1 MISGAVDYYEV
12 LGVDRGADASAIKRS
27 YLMLIREYTPESAPE
42 RFQQIS
48 EAYAVLSNAEKRSAY
63 DREEHLPPAVQKA
76 VSRVMKLA
84 EEDAPRAVEM
94 ALSLVRDHPEFDVLR
109 STYGIALLHADRPGN
124 AAAEFEH
131 LLVRDPEHAPYARL
145 LGQALIAAGREDE
158 GIRYIKQ
165 AILLDKENSSAYITL
180 ARHYMQRDQ
189 DDSALAVLDRG
200 IQADGK
206 IDAQDLPL
214 FMERIL
220 IFTKERNWDRM
231 EQTVRRLLAVIPE
244 DDGDARSYAA
254 WQFVGL
260 AHLFDELE
268 LPHLTKFALDASL
281 RMDPNQESV
290 RNLASS
296 MEKPASY
303 FREREE
309 FADQSDPQRWTC
321 AFVWALREL
330 DDEDEDRRQQ
340 VLAAIAVEIAQNPG
354 AARWQ
359 WRQLS
364 QRYPIYCGGLT
375 PAFEAL
381 TKSVEQTR
389 ASHSAAAS
397 SEASSEGGCGWL
409 IAVVVGLWLLGRIF
423 G

>member
-268 LPHLTKFALDASL
+268 LPHLTKFALAWTFRVRTASEP
-281 RMDPNQESV
+281 RQGVGRRFWPDWEPPDDV
-290 RNLASS
+290 RRSQVRCWASA
-296 MEKPASY
+296 PVARADHPLG
-303 FREREE
+303 RE
-309 FADQSDPQRWTC
+309 C
-321 AFVWALREL
+321 
-330 DDEDEDRRQQ
+330 
-340 VLAAIAVEIAQNPG
+340 VLANQP
-354 AARWQ
+354 R
-359 WRQLS
+359 
-364 QRYPIYCGGLT
+364 RY
-375 PAFEAL
+375 A
-381 TKSVEQTR
+381 K
-389 ASHSAAAS
+389 AAAQRCVS
-397 SEASSEGGCGWL
+397 CRKTVW
-409 IAVVVGLWLLGRIF
+409 
-423 G
+423 